1 MADMAFPTDADFEV
15 FYERHWKYVY
25 RLCFSYMKNQSDAED
40 CAEDAF
46 VRALSRDLP
55 FEDEVHE
62 RKWLTVT
69 AINLCKDKLKS
80 AAYKTT
86 ISMEDDSV
94 KEPAAEEAEDFS
106 DVLDAVLAL
115 PAKYKDVVWL
125 FYYDGYQTDEI
136 ASMLERPAST
146 IRNQLRDARAIL
158 KKTIERSRGS

>member
-1 MADMAFPTDADFEV
+1 MADTVFPTDADFEV

-25 RLCFSYMKNQSDAED
+25 RLCFSYMKNPSDAED
-40 CAEDAF
+40 CVEDAF

-69 AINLCKDKLKS
+69 AINICKDKLKS
-80 AAYKTT
+80 AAYRSTV
-86 ISMEDDSV
+86 SMEEDSV
-94 KEPAAEEAEDFS
+94 PEPASEEPEDYS
-106 DVLDAVLAL
+106 DVLEAVLAL
-115 PAKYKDVVWL
+115 PEKYKDVVWL

-136 ASMLERPAST
+136 ASMLGRPAST

-158 KKTIERSRGS
+158 KKTLEGGRIP

>member
-1 MADMAFPTDADFEV
+1 MADTAFPTDADFEV

-25 RLCFSYMKNQSDAED
+25 RLCYSYMKNQSDAED

-106 DVLDAVLAL
+106 DVHSVPHISFL
-115 PAKYKDVVWL
+115 PSYRVHI
-125 FYYDGYQTDEI
+125 F
-136 ASMLERPAST
+136 R
-146 IRNQLRDARAIL
+146 IRHDRL
-158 KKTIERSRGS
+158 KSRITKFPK